1 MLKKD
6 VVQHFGSQRAIAKAL
21 GLSESAVSQWRD
33 VIPEKDA
40 FKIEKMTS
48 GVLRREPELYHR
60 TA

>member
-21 GLSESAVSQWRD
+21 WLSESAVSQWRD

-40 FKIEKMTS
+40 FKIENDFRCFKA
-48 GVLRREPELYHR
+48 R
-60 TA
+60 A

>member
-21 GLSESAVSQWRD
+21 GLSESAISQWRD

-48 GVLRREPELYHR
+48 GALRLEPSFYHR

>member
-21 GLSESAVSQWRD
+21 GLSESAVSQWKE

-40 FKIEKMTS
+40 FKIEKITS
-48 GVLRREPELYHR
+48 GALRREPELYR
-60 TA
+60 RMA